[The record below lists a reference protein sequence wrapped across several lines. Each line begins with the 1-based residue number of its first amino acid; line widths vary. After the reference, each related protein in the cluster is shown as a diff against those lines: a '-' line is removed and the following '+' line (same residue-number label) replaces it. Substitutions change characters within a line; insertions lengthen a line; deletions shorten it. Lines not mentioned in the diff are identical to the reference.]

1 MKTTLEILRNAKGAA
16 GRLATLDT
24 ATKNAALLKMADDLE
39 THAAEILQA
48 NAVDLENAKN
58 RLFFGTRQRP

>member
-24 ATKNAALLKMADDLE
+24 AAKNAVFLL
-39 THAAEILQA
+39 
-48 NAVDLENAKN
+48 
-58 RLFFGTRQRP
+58 